1 MKTSSARCLI
11 AAAVAVTCSFL
22 GVGWAV
28 PSGALASTGYRLLGG
43 DGGVFAFGN
52 ASFHGSAASNPAQC
66 PTNPLGRLLPGGS
79 CQAMA
84 STPDGGGY
92 WILNRAL
99 GNVYH
104 FGDAGSFGQP
114 ADMFKNVSPEFVP
127 DFLAIVSTPK
137 GDGYWV
143 LSELP
148 SGAGRVLH
156 FGTAGFFG
164 DTQAIV
170 SHTHQA
176 FNGSP
181 VALAAT
187 PNGKGY
193 WEVHSDGGVFAFG
206 DATFLGSM
214 GTQHLNKPIVGIAT
228 TSDGKGY
235 WLVASDGGVF
245 AFGDVRFE
253 GSLGGIHLAAPV
265 IGIAANRAGSGYW
278 LAASDGGVFA
288 LGGAPFLG
296 SNGATHLNKPVFA
309 IAAS

>member
-92 WILNRAL
+92 W
-99 GNVYH
+99 
-104 FGDAGSFGQP
+104 
-114 ADMFKNVSPEFVP
+114 
-127 DFLAIVSTPK
+127 
-137 GDGYWV
+137 
-143 LSELP
+143 
-148 SGAGRVLH
+148 
-156 FGTAGFFG
+156 
-164 DTQAIV
+164 
-170 SHTHQA
+170 
-176 FNGSP
+176 
-181 VALAAT
+181 
-187 PNGKGY
+187 
-193 WEVHSDGGVFAFG
+193 
-206 DATFLGSM
+206 
-214 GTQHLNKPIVGIAT
+214 
-228 TSDGKGY
+228 
-235 WLVASDGGVF
+235 LVASDGGVF